1 LQDATIE
8 SALYVHHKTH
18 TLLNFFIDELYNLVQ
33 KMANKNSNEGSA
45 WRTFFY
51 KIQINILIF
60 LGRQLIVR
68 IEKSYPTLMGSIQT
82 QFIPK
87 LFADGNLES
96 GLIDRFLFTSKLTSN
111 DTLSTIKIA
120 DATLERY
127 SSSQIVKLPT

>member
-1 LQDATIE
+1 MRISLALFLQGNTNKHIDI
-8 SALYVHHKTH
+8 SRKT
-18 TLLNFFIDELYNLVQ
+18 TDSY
-33 KMANKNSNEGSA
+33 
-45 WRTFFY
+45 
-51 KIQINILIF
+51 
-60 LGRQLIVR
+60 R

-120 DATLERY
+120 DATLDILLL
-127 SSSQIVKLPT
+127 SQIVKLPT